1 MIIDLT
7 HTIRNGIPV
16 YPGSLSPEIEDLELY
31 DEHGVHVQKITLD
44 GHVGTHIDVPA
55 HLFPNGDTTES
66 MNISTF
72 FGAGRV
78 IDCTDCGSKG
88 TIGTDILK
96 QIDDTELPDFLLLYT
111 GWSRLWNSEEYFNNF
126 PVPSRELINSLAD
139 TNLKG
144 IGLDTTSLDP
154 VDSQDLPN
162 HKKILGSKKIIIENL
177 KNLEELIGK
186 RFMFSCFP
194 LKLLNG
200 DGSPVRAVGII
211 DE

>member
-96 QIDDTELPDFLLLYT
+96 QIDFI
-111 GWSRLWNSEEYFNNF
+111 W
-126 PVPSRELINSLAD
+126 PVAEIVLQHHER
-139 TNLKG
+139 
-144 IGLDTTSLDP
+144 
-154 VDSQDLPN
+154 
-162 HKKILGSKKIIIENL
+162 
-177 KNLEELIGK
+177 
-186 RFMFSCFP
+186 M
-194 LKLLNG
+194 
-200 DGSPVRAVGII
+200 DGSGYPSGLK
-211 DE
+211 EKP